1 MALDFYNDSNTLA
14 SISSGEIRESMNAT
28 VGSISETK
36 IYIRNDDTGT
46 YYTNISVAINQDTGT
61 FGASGFSIKLYYG
74 SRQPT
79 EAEWDAA
86 PVNTAINIPD
96 IGVLTAGDDTTFHP
110 FWIRCFCPAGFSLSQ
125 LRTDISFVCT
135 FQDHVVVP

>member
-1 MALDFYNDSNTLA
+1 MALDFYDDSNALA
-14 SISSGEIRESMNAT
+14 NIGSGEIRESMNAT

-36 IYIRNDDTGT
+36 IYIRNDNTGR
-46 YYTNISVAINQDTGT
+46 YYTNISVAVNQDTGT

-86 PVNTAINIPD
+86 PVNTPIIIPD
-96 IGVLTAGDDTTFHP
+96 IGTLAVGDDTTFHP
-110 FWIRCFCPAGFSLSQ
+110 FWIRAFCPAGFSLSQ
-125 LRTDISFVCT
+125 LRSDISFVCT
-135 FQDHVVVP
+135 FKEDNVVP